1 MATTLISPY
10 GGALIELLV
19 APEERE
25 SLKAYASTLPSL
37 QISPRAVCDLELL
50 ATGGFSPLDR
60 FMNRADFESVAHTL
74 RLANGTLF
82 PMPITLPA
90 SPDDTLSLDT
100 DIALRDSKNNLL
112 AVMTLEEIYTWDR
125 DDIAQHVFGTL
136 DTKHPLVAEM
146 GRWGSVNLSG
156 KLRVLSL
163 PTYYDFRE
171 LRLTPAQV
179 RERLASSS
187 ISNNV
192 VAFQTRNPLHRV
204 HEELT
209 KRAAASVD
217 GILLLHPSVG
227 MTKPG
232 DVDHY
237 TRVRTYKALV
247 QHHYQPDRVV
257 LALLPLAMRMG
268 GPREALWH
276 AIIRRNH
283 GANHFVVG
291 RDHAGPGKDSTGT
304 PFYGPYDAQQLVEKH
319 SDEIGVKVLPFH
331 ELIFLPDEN
340 RYEQASQIPE
350 GTRTASISGTQVRE
364 NYLNKGRL
372 LPSWFTRPEV
382 AEILGEAYPARHQQG
397 VCIWLTGLSGSGKST
412 TAEILELLLLEHGR
426 RATMLDGDV
435 VRTHLSK
442 GLGFSKEDRDTNIR
456 RIGFVASE
464 IVSHGGVVICAA
476 VSPYQGV
483 RNEVR
488 QMVGDDQFVEV
499 FVNTPLEECER
510 RDIKGM
516 YAKARR
522 GEITGFT
529 GIDDPYE
536 APLNPEIELDTVG
549 QTAEENARRVLN
561 HLAEQGFVRT
571 VEPEYA

>member
-1 MATTLISPY
+1 MATLISPY
-10 GGALIELLV
+10 GGALVDLLV
-19 APEERE
+19 APEEHE
-25 SLKAYASTLPSL
+25 AVKAHASTLPSL
-37 QISPRAVCDLELL
+37 QISARAVCDLELL

-60 FMNRADFESVAHTL
+60 FMNRADFESVVHTM
-74 RLANGTLF
+74 RLANGMLF

-90 SPDDTLSLDT
+90 FPDENLALDKE
-100 DIALRDSKNNLL
+100 IALRDSKNNLL
-112 AVMTLEEIYTWDR
+112 AVMTLEEIYAWNR
-125 DDIAQHVFGTL
+125 DDVAQQVFRTL

-146 GRWGSVNLSG
+146 GRWGTVNLSG

-163 PTYYDFRE
+163 PIYYDFQD

-179 RERLASSS
+179 RERLES
-187 ISNNV
+187 ITITNNV

-217 GILLLHPSVG
+217 GVLLLHPSVG

-257 LALLPLAMRMG
+257 LSLLPLAMRMG
-268 GPREALWH
+268 GPREAVWH

-291 RDHAGPGKDSTGT
+291 RDHAGPGKDSAGN
-304 PFYGPYDAQQLVEKH
+304 PFYGPYDAQQLVEQH
-319 SDEIGVKVLPFH
+319 AEEIGVKALPFH

-340 RYEQASQIPE
+340 RYEQATKIPA

-364 NYLNKGRL
+364 QYLNKGRL

-382 AEILGEAYPARHQQG
+382 AEILSEAYPARHQQG
-397 VCIWLTGLSGSGKST
+397 VCIWLTGLSGAGKST

-456 RIGFVASE
+456 RIGFVAAE
-464 IVSHGGVVICAA
+464 IVSHGGIVICAA
-476 VSPYQGV
+476 VSPYRSV
-483 RNEVR
+483 RDEVR

-536 APLNPEIELDTVG
+536 APLNAEIELDTVG
-549 QTAEENARRVLN
+549 ASAEENARRIL
-561 HLAEQGFVRT
+561 HYLAEQGFVRT
-571 VEPEYA
+571 AAEAEYA